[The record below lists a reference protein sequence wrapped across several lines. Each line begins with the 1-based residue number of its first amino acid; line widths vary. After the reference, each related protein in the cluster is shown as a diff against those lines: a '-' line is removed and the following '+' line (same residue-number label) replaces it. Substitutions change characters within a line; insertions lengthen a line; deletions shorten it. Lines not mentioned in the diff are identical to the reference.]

1 MIRPEDIEIRSAR
14 FKTLDNGACGVEVKW
29 TTPDLTP
36 NVKFNLYA
44 LSYDSY
50 QKYCKQKILF
60 YWCKDV
66 VYRNEIKIKNN
77 QLKLEVANRSLVDK
91 RRSHLID
98 VYMHVSPNSIE
109 RVATYS
115 TKTHSLTFYNFPL
128 NYTRLWESVEL
139 FKQLFPIIL
148 KRSDEK

>member
-1 MIRPEDIEIRSAR
+1 LASSQPTKPTKAVMRRSGIKERRKIMSIE
-14 FKTLDNGACGVEVKW
+14 
-29 TTPDLTP
+29 
-36 NVKFNLYA
+36 
-44 LSYDSY
+44 
-50 QKYCKQKILF
+50 
-60 YWCKDV
+60 
-66 VYRNEIKIKNN
+66 
-77 QLKLEVANRSLVDK
+77 LEVANRSFIDK

-98 VYMHVSPNSIE
+98 VYIYVSPHSME

>member
-1 MIRPEDIEIRSAR
+1 MIKPEDIEIRSAKY
-14 FKTLDNGACGVEVKW
+14 KTLDNGACGVEVEW

-36 NVKFNLYA
+36 NVKFNLYS
-44 LSYDSY
+44 LYYDSY
-50 QKYCKQKILF
+50 QKIGESEMLF
-60 YWCKDV
+60 KWCKEV
-66 VYRNEIKIKNN
+66 VYKNEFAMKSN
-77 QLKLEVANRSLVDK
+77 QLKLEVANRSFIDK

-98 VYMHVSPNSIE
+98 IYTYVSPNTIE

>member
-1 MIRPEDIEIRSAR
+1 MI
-14 FKTLDNGACGVEVKW
+14 K
-29 TTPDLTP
+29 P
-36 NVKFNLYA
+36 NP
-44 LSYDSY
+44 
-50 QKYCKQKILF
+50 
-60 YWCKDV
+60 
-66 VYRNEIKIKNN
+66 
-77 QLKLEVANRSLVDK
+77 LKLEVANRSLFDK

-98 VYMHVSPNSIE
+98 VYVYVSPHSIE

-148 KRSDEK
+148 KRSDEKRLAKYKLLKEEDK

>member
-1 MIRPEDIEIRSAR
+1 MSIE
-14 FKTLDNGACGVEVKW
+14 
-29 TTPDLTP
+29 
-36 NVKFNLYA
+36 
-44 LSYDSY
+44 
-50 QKYCKQKILF
+50 
-60 YWCKDV
+60 
-66 VYRNEIKIKNN
+66 
-77 QLKLEVANRSLVDK
+77 LEVANRSFIDK

-98 VYMHVSPNSIE
+98 VYIYVSPHSME

>member
-1 MIRPEDIEIRSAR
+1 MIKPEDIEIRSVKY
-14 FKTLDNGACGVEVKW
+14 KTLDNGACGVEVEW

-36 NVKFNLYA
+36 NVKFNLYS
-44 LSYDSY
+44 LSH
-50 QKYCKQKILF
+50 QKYKEYVETDTLLDWCKQ
-60 YWCKDV
+60 V
-66 VYRNEIKIKNN
+66 VYLNEFAMKPNP
-77 QLKLEVANRSLVDK
+77 LKLEVANRSLSDK

-98 VYMHVSPNSIE
+98 VYAYVSPNTIE

>member
-1 MIRPEDIEIRSAR
+1 MIRPEDIEIRSVG
-14 FKTLDNGACGVEVKW
+14 FKTLDNGASGVEVEW

-36 NVKFNLYA
+36 NVKFNLYS

-50 QKYCKQKILF
+50 QEYCENEMIFK
-60 YWCKDV
+60 WCKHV
-66 VYRNEIKIKNN
+66 VYKNEIAMKSN
-77 QLKLEVANRSLVDK
+77 QLKLEVANRSLFDK

-98 VYMHVSPNSIE
+98 VYVESCPGKLE

-128 NYTRLWESVEL
+128 NYTRLWQSVEL

>member
-1 MIRPEDIEIRSAR
+1 MIKPEDIEIRSVK
-14 FKTLDNGACGVEVKW
+14 FKTLDNGAGGVEVEW

-36 NVKFNLYA
+36 NVKFNFYP

-50 QKYCKQKILF
+50 QKFGESETFFK
-60 YWCKDV
+60 WCKGV
-66 VYRNEIKIKNN
+66 VYKNEFAMKLNP
-77 QLKLEVANRSLVDK
+77 LKLEVANRSFIDK

-98 VYMHVSPNSIE
+98 LYTYVSPHSIE

-148 KRSDEK
+148 KRSDK

>member
-1 MIRPEDIEIRSAR
+1 MIRPEDIEIRSAKY
-14 FKTLDNGACGVEVKW
+14 KTLDNGACGVEVEW

-36 NVKFNLYA
+36 NVKVNLYS
-44 LSYDSY
+44 LSKSLFDTYVEED
-50 QKYCKQKILF
+50 ILWR
-60 YWCKDV
+60 WCKHV
-66 VYRNEIKIKNN
+66 IYRNEIEIKNN
-77 QLKLEVANRSLVDK
+77 QLKLEVANRSLFDK

-98 VYMHVSPNSIE
+98 VYVYVSPHSIE

-128 NYTRLWESVEL
+128 NYTRLWESVDL

>member
-1 MIRPEDIEIRSAR
+1 MIRPEDIEIRSAK
-14 FKTLDNGACGVEVKW
+14 FKILDNGACGVEVEW
-29 TTPDLTP
+29 TTPELMSE
-36 NVKFNLYA
+36 VRFNLYSLQYA
-44 LSYDSY
+44 LYKAYREEDV
-50 QKYCKQKILF
+50 LWE
-60 YWCKDV
+60 WCKKV
-66 VYRNEIKIKNN
+66 VYKNEFLMKKNP
-77 QLKLEVANRSLVDK
+77 LKLEVANRSLFDK

-98 VYMHVSPNSIE
+98 VYMYVSPHSIE

>member
-1 MIRPEDIEIRSAR
+1 MIKPEAIEIRSAK
-14 FKTLDNGACGVEVKW
+14 FKTLDNGACGVEVEW
-29 TTPDLTP
+29 TTPELTP
-36 NVKFNLYA
+36 NVKFNLYS
-44 LSYDSY
+44 LSYLAF
-50 QKYCKQKILF
+50 QAYCKNETIF
-60 YWCKDV
+60 NWCKQV
-66 VYRNEIKIKNN
+66 VYENEFVMKSNR
-77 QLKLEVANRSLVDK
+77 LTLEVANRSFIDK

-98 VYMHVSPNSIE
+98 VYTYVSPHSME

>member
-1 MIRPEDIEIRSAR
+1 MIRPEDIEIRSTR
-14 FKTLDNGACGVEVKW
+14 FKTLDNGACGVEVEW

-36 NVKFNLYA
+36 NVKFNLYS
-44 LSYDSY
+44 LSYDLY
-50 QKYCKQKILF
+50 QEYCENETLF
-60 YWCKDV
+60 KWCKHV
-66 VYRNEIKIKNN
+66 IYLNEIEMKNN
-77 QLKLEVANRSLVDK
+77 RLKLQVANRSLVDK

-98 VYMHVSPNSIE
+98 VYIEVAPHSIE

-128 NYTRLWESVEL
+128 NYTRLWGSEEL

-148 KRSDEK
+148 KRRK